1 MTQNGDGF
9 LEIRNITKRFGVVTA
24 LKDVTFAAA
33 RGEIHTLL
41 GENGAGKSTL
51 VKIIKGELW
60 PDAGSIALDGKTVEQ
75 YAPQYAHNLGISM
88 VHQELAVFENMTV
101 AENIFPLGTFRTRLG
116 TVDRAAQR
124 RSAEESLKLFDLSID
139 PGERM
144 ENLSLAEQQVVE
156 ILRAISLKQ
165 KVILLDEPTSGLRS
179 DETAR
184 LISILKKLRDGGI
197 TILYIS
203 HRIQEVLDLS
213 DRITVLRD
221 GRYVGTF
228 ENNAELS
235 SDQLISTMV
244 GHEYSAALYAQRER
258 AEGATQP
265 AFLEVRGLSKRK
277 SAQNVSFTL
286 HQGEILGFFGLEGS
300 GTNEISRMVFG
311 LESKEA
317 GEISVEGKPVPRVAP
332 DSMIGRGVMYV
343 NNDRKR
349 AGLLMNMP
357 ATDNLAIPI
366 LSRMSRAGFINFTAL
381 RAHAQKLVQ
390 RFSIVLPSVRAKPRQ
405 LSGGNQQKLMMSI
418 CLGTEPRCMIV
429 NEPTRG
435 IDVGAKAEIH
445 AFLLGMAKEGT
456 SILVFSS
463 EIPELISLSE
473 RVIVMKNKAVVGE
486 LAGAAITEEALM
498 RLAAGGGERRGD
510 CNE

>member
-1 MTQNGDGF
+1 MAQNGDGF

-24 LKDVTFAAA
+24 LKDVTFGAAP
-33 RGEIHTLL
+33 GEIHTLL

-60 PDAGSIALDGKTVEQ
+60 PDAGSIALGGKTIEQ
-75 YAPQYAHNLGISM
+75 FTPQYAHNLGISM

-101 AENIFPLGTFRTRLG
+101 AENIFPLSTFRTRLG

-124 RSAEESLKLFDLSID
+124 RSAEESLKLFDLCID

-179 DETAR
+179 DETTR
-184 LISILKKLRDGGI
+184 LMAILKKLRDGGI

-228 ENNAELS
+228 ENNAQLS

-258 AEGATQP
+258 AEGAARL

-300 GTNEISRMVFG
+300 GTNEVSRMVFG
-311 LESKEA
+311 LESKET
-317 GEISVEGKPVPRVAP
+317 GEISVEGKAVPRVAP
-332 DSMIGRGVMYV
+332 DSMIERGVMYV

-366 LSRMSRAGFINFTAL
+366 LARMSRAGFINFAAL

-390 RFSIVLPSVRAKPRQ
+390 RFSIILPSVRAKPRQ

-418 CLGTEPRCMIV
+418 CLGTEPKCLIV

-473 RVIVMKNKAVVGE
+473 RVIVMKNKAVAGE
-486 LAGAAITEEALM
+486 LAGATITEKALM